1 MKAFLA
7 IIINMGLID
16 IPKLADYWKT
26 SWESY
31 VPYFGKVMSR
41 NRFQSILSFLHAS
54 HTPPGCIPKKI
65 DKVKMFLD
73 CLFPKFQMLY
83 NPSENIS
90 IDETMIGHRGRFG
103 AIQYMPQKP
112 TKWGIKVYSIA
123 DSLNGYLLDGIIYTG
138 SETYSS
144 TSQYSHLPKTTQ
156 IVMNLVTPFLDNG
169 YHLFTDRFYT
179 SIPLAEELEDRKTRL
194 TGTINNTRVDLPD
207 TIRGTRKNKFTLPA
221 NGYMAFRRGRQMLAA
236 WRPEKKKNVFILS
249 TGYIAELTTVS
260 RNRRSPLLKPKAVLG

>member
-54 HTPPGCIPKKI
+54 HTPPGCIPTKI

-144 TSQYSHLPKTTQ
+144 TSQYSHQPKTTQ
-156 IVMNLVTPFLDNG
+156 IVM
-169 YHLFTDRFYT
+169 R
-179 SIPLAEELEDRKTRL
+179 
-194 TGTINNTRVDLPD
+194 
-207 TIRGTRKNKFTLPA
+207 
-221 NGYMAFRRGRQMLAA
+221 
-236 WRPEKKKNVFILS
+236 IL
-249 TGYIAELTTVS
+249 
-260 RNRRSPLLKPKAVLG
+260 